1 MRLAVDIEV
10 SLGQGT
16 RGARRFELRA
26 RFESTQQRTVLFGPS
41 GVGKS
46 VTLQAI
52 AGLLRPRA
60 GRIAIGERVLFDSAQ
75 GIDLPARARRIG
87 YLFQDHALFPHMNV
101 TRNIAFG
108 LMPTL
113 PRRID
118 AATLAKVERV
128 MAALD
133 IAALG
138 PHRPD
143 ELSGGQRQ
151 RVALARA
158 LVREPDVLL
167 LDEPFSSLDAA
178 LRGRVRAELEEVRAR
193 FGVPM
198 VLISHDLDDVSAF
211 ADTLVLY
218 APGRV
223 AQVAHRGDA
232 NALAL
237 VELAAASIAAAA
249 P

>member
-1 MRLAVDIEV
+1 MKLMVDIELA
-10 SLGQGT
+10 LGTGT
-16 RGARRFELRA
+16 AGARGFELRA
-26 RFESTQQRTVLFGPS
+26 RFESTQDRTVLFGPS

-52 AGLLRPRA
+52 ARLLRPRT
-60 GRIAIGERVLFDSAQ
+60 GRIAIGERVLFDSERR
-75 GIDLPARARRIG
+75 IDLPARERRIG

-101 TRNIAFG
+101 LRNIAFG

-118 AATLAKVERV
+118 AGTLAKVERV

-133 IAALG
+133 IGGLG
-138 PHRPD
+138 AHRPD
-143 ELSGGQRQ
+143 QLSGGQRQ

-158 LVREPDVLL
+158 LVREPEVLL
-167 LDEPFSSLDAA
+167 LDEPFSALDAA
-178 LRGRVRAELEEVRAR
+178 LRGRVRAELEEIRAR

-198 VLISHDLDDVSAF
+198 VLISHDLDDVMVF
-211 ADTLVLY
+211 ADTLVLF

-223 AQVAHRGDA
+223 VQVAHRDA
-232 NALAL
+232 MNGAPL
-237 VELAAASIAAAA
+237 VDLAAASIAAE